1 MAFNLLSKNLSD
13 REWHTFVVYLFFC
26 FVFAWYFFATWHNS
40 MWQNLKAS
48 GSCQTCKSWQTSNT
62 SYPHF
67 SFILWLQFSWPV
79 HFLCIFLYS
88 CHKSVWSFQ
97 HCNLSD
103 HVTHWFPH
111 VFVLLQTWCVA
122 CVEKLFL
129 ELVCL
134 WAQVCCCLLLPLPL
148 EMRCL
153 NLLAQAL
160 YLWFFYHFP
169 LPLCSIAVSLERW
182 VSHVSSLQLVFAVH
196 SSMNTKRATKLYHS
210 ETFWW

>member
-13 REWHTFVVYLFFC
+13 RECTTFVGYLFFC
-26 FVFAWYFFATWHNS
+26 FVFAWYFCATWHNS
-40 MWQNLKAS
+40 MYQSLKAS
-48 GSCQTCKSWQTSNT
+48 GSHQTCENWLTSNT

-67 SFILWLQFSWPV
+67 YFILWLRFSWPV

-97 HCNLSD
+97 HCNPSD
-103 HVTHWFPH
+103 HVTHWLPY

-122 CVEKLFL
+122 CVEQLFL

-134 WAQVCCCLLLPLPL
+134 WALVCWCLLLPLPL

-153 NLLAQAL
+153 NLLVQAL
-160 YLWFFYHFP
+160 YLWFFNH
-169 LPLCSIAVSLERW
+169 SIATLYYCSVFREMSVSC
-182 VSHVSSLQLVFAVH
+182 
-196 SSMNTKRATKLYHS
+196 
-210 ETFWW
+210 